1 MRSARALVLTLAVAA
16 LPARAEGPHELRRDL
31 RASAIII
38 GSASA
43 ISIGNLI
50 FQDDLA
56 PERCRFCG
64 TNALDAWTRRELV
77 LADEQPPRL
86 TSDAL
91 TFLALPA
98 AVAAHQLLAGRVG
111 TDLTAGAQDLLFITE
126 AVTSALALTQA
137 VKLAVGRQRPFVR
150 YGNYEEPDR
159 RPETDDNL
167 SFFSG
172 HSALAF
178 SMAAAAGTVSS
189 LRGYRSA
196 PWVWAIGMT
205 VATAVGYTR
214 IAADQHYLTD
224 VLVGAAVGAG
234 IGVGMPL
241 WLHGREDR
249 PAAAGARSAGVKV
262 TPLPLGVL
270 VRF

>member
-16 LPARAEGPHELRRDL
+16 LPARAEGPHELRHDL

-64 TNALDAWTRRELV
+64 TNALDAWTRRKLV
-77 LADEQPPRL
+77 MADEQPARL

-111 TDLTAGAQDLLFITE
+111 NDLTAGAQDLLFITE

-172 HSALAF
+172 HAALAF
-178 SMAAAAGTVSS
+178 SMASAAGTVSS

-196 PWVWAIGMT
+196 PWVWGASMALAAG
-205 VATAVGYTR
+205 VAYFRV
-214 IAADQHYLTD
+214 AADKHYLTD
-224 VLVGAAVGAG
+224 VVTGAVIGTA
-234 IGVGMPL
+234 IGVAAPRL
-241 WLHGREDR
+241 LHPREREGD
-249 PAAAGARSAGVKV
+249 AAAAERV
-262 TPLPLGVL
+262 TFVPLPIGVR
-270 VRF
+270 VAF